1 MIWDKKKNNVN
12 AIQQML
18 LDGRTIKSL
27 SNIELVELWN
37 NTNIENYFYNMI
49 FQEVTLTGYLI
60 VHHMKIHAHSVKKS
74 F

>member
-49 FQEVTLTGYLI
+49 FQEVSTRI
-60 VHHMKIHAHSVKKS
+60 NPQ
-74 F
+74 